1 MNNPGSRAGTLLHF
15 RVVAWAMWDCG
26 STGLNAIVTTF
37 VFSVYLTSAVGQG
50 LPGGTS
56 PASWLGR
63 AGAVAG
69 LTIGVLAPV
78 VGVWVESPHRRRVAL
93 SVLTG
98 TAVALTCAMFL
109 IRDDPRYLWA
119 GLVLLAATA
128 ASSDLSSVPYNA
140 MLRQLSTPST
150 AGRISGFGWASGY
163 VGSVALLLVIYLGFM
178 SGSGSQRGLL
188 QLPVAN
194 GLNVR
199 MAMLVAAAWLA
210 LLGLPLLLVAH
221 RLPDS
226 GAASHPSTGL
236 LGGYRKL
243 WTEISA
249 EWRRDR
255 NLVYFLVAS
264 AIFRDG
270 LAAIFAFG
278 AVLGVNAYGL
288 TQADVLIFGAAA
300 SVVAAVG
307 AVLGGFVDHRIGS
320 KPVIVGSL
328 AAIIAAALTLLTLS
342 GPTAFWA
349 CGLLLCVFIGP
360 AQSSARALLLHM
372 AQHQGGCG
380 LWALHDDRPGGV
392 VSGAVVVFGLRR
404 RVPHG
409 PCRARRRV
417 PRVDNRPAAHAA
429 GTGVAA
435 RRCADDG
442 AILLA
447 GSVADGQPR
456 PGALA
461 YLNPGHGDRAGDV
474 VADVDD
480 RDASGMQ
487 GRL

>member
-1 MNNPGSRAGTLLHF
+1 MRGGRRVDHRGAGARRR
-15 RVVAWAMWDCG
+15 RVGGV
-26 STGLNAIVTTF
+26 
-37 VFSVYLTSAVGQG
+37 SA
-50 LPGGTS
+50 PPSGGTVCADRHRGRADLRNV
-56 PASWLGR
+56 PDPRRPPLPVGR
-63 AGAVAG
+63 AG
-69 LTIGVLAPV
+69 
-78 VGVWVESPHRRRVAL
+78 
-93 SVLTG
+93 
-98 TAVALTCAMFL
+98 
-109 IRDDPRYLWA
+109 
-119 GLVLLAATA
+119 LLAATA

-372 AQHQGGCG
+372 AQHGKEGG